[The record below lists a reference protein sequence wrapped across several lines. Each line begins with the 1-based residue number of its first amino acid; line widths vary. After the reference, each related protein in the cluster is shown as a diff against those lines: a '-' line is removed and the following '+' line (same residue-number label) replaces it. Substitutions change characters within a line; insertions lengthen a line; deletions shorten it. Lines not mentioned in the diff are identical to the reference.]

1 MSRTK
6 HYYTLFIPII
16 FLFFMWGCQPAHKS
30 FHIGVSQCSDDEWR
44 TQMNREIETES
55 WFYEGV
61 EVEIKSVKDDTE
73 QQKRDIRYFMEQKVD
88 LLVVAPNEAAPL
100 TALIEEVY
108 DAGIPVIVV
117 DRKILSDK
125 YTAYIGGDN
134 YEVGKEVGNYLA
146 KLLNYSGN
154 IAIVSGLQSST
165 SAIERQQGFNKA
177 ISPYPQLHIVAFED
191 AGWLEDKG
199 YECMQRILAE
209 TTQSID
215 VVFAHNDRMAAGA
228 YRAAKES
235 GREQDFYFIGIDAL
249 PSEGHGIDQV
259 LNGQLDAT
267 FMYPTGGDLVI
278 QTAMQILNG
287 KPFARENI
295 LGTAVINRSNA
306 RVVNLQNT
314 QIANLDQKIEKMNN
328 LALLYLEKN
337 TIQQLILWGSL
348 FFIFVIVILL
358 LFLYRSLKSK
368 SKLNQ
373 ALEQTNLK
381 LTEQKD
387 LLTNQRD
394 QLIMLSEELKEATQA
409 KLKFFTNISHDF
421 RTPLTLVADP
431 LRKLLESEQLGERER
446 HLLTLAKRN
455 TSILLRLVDHILDFR
470 KYENNQLNFTPQK
483 IQLIPAFEEWNH
495 LFEPLV
501 QTKDIHFTFT
511 SSLNEQSIGEVDI
524 EKLERIYFNLLSNA
538 FKFTPRRGTITVTVD
553 ATQLNDQ
560 EAFILRVRNSGSV
573 IAQEHLDN
581 LFKRFYQVDHHNSG
595 SSGIG
600 LALVNVFTEVH
611 GGVVQVDSNEQIG
624 VEFTICIPLNQ
635 MQAHISVS
643 NEVVSVSSQLFA
655 EIPSAP
661 VQVTIPNSD
670 NSEDKLSILVID
682 DNKDVRSYIQVLLED
697 TYTVWQAASG
707 EEGIELAHKYVPD
720 LIISDIMM
728 PGIDGIE
735 TCKRLKTEVQTS
747 HIPVILL
754 TACSLDEQR
763 IEGYSCGADSY
774 ISKPF
779 NHELLLTRI
788 ENLLESRVKLK
799 EIYNQHQEMP
809 IELEKMGDIDQQF
822 IQKFIQ
828 QIEVY
833 YKDSS
838 LTIEDLGVHMGLSRV
853 QLYRKVKSLT
863 DYSPN
868 EWLRKSRLKK
878 AYQLLKSRSMS
889 VSEVCYEVGFTSPS
903 YFSKCFKEEFKQS
916 PSDLL

>member
-1 MSRTK
+1 
-6 HYYTLFIPII
+6 
-16 FLFFMWGCQPAHKS
+16 
-30 FHIGVSQCSDDEWR
+30 
-44 TQMNREIETES
+44 
-55 WFYEGV
+55 
-61 EVEIKSVKDDTE
+61 
-73 QQKRDIRYFMEQKVD
+73 
-88 LLVVAPNEAAPL
+88 
-100 TALIEEVY
+100 
-108 DAGIPVIVV
+108 
-117 DRKILSDK
+117 
-125 YTAYIGGDN
+125 
-134 YEVGKEVGNYLA
+134 
-146 KLLNYSGN
+146 
-154 IAIVSGLQSST
+154 
-165 SAIERQQGFNKA
+165 
-177 ISPYPQLHIVAFED
+177 
-191 AGWLEDKG
+191 
-199 YECMQRILAE
+199 
-209 TTQSID
+209 
-215 VVFAHNDRMAAGA
+215 
-228 YRAAKES
+228 
-235 GREQDFYFIGIDAL
+235 
-249 PSEGHGIDQV
+249 
-259 LNGQLDAT
+259 
-267 FMYPTGGDLVI
+267 
-278 QTAMQILNG
+278 MQILNE
-287 KPFARENI
+287 KPFVRENI
-295 LGTAVINRSNA
+295 LGTAVINSSNA
-306 RVVNLQNT
+306 RVVNLQNR

-358 LFLYRSLKSK
+358 LFLFRSLKSK

-387 LLTNQRD
+387 QLTNQRD
-394 QLIMLSEELKEATQA
+394 QLILLSEELKEATQA

-431 LRKLLESEQLGERER
+431 LRKLLESDQLGERQR
-446 HLLTLAKRN
+446 QLLILAKRN

-470 KYENNQLNFTPQK
+470 KHENNQLNFTPQK
-483 IQLIPAFEEWNH
+483 IQLVPAFEEWNH

-501 QTKDIHFTFT
+501 QTKDIQFTFT
-511 SSLNEQSIGEVDI
+511 SSLDEKCIVEVDI

-538 FKFTPRRGTITVTVD
+538 FKFTPQRGAISVLVD
-553 ATQLNDQ
+553 STQLNNQ
-560 EAFILRVRNSGSV
+560 EAFVLRVRNSGSV
-573 IAQEHLDN
+573 IAKEHLDN
-581 LFKRFYQVDHHNSG
+581 LFKRFYQVNQHSSG

-600 LALVNVFTEVH
+600 LALVKVFTEVH
-611 GGVVQVDSNEQIG
+611 GGMVQVDSNDQIG
-624 VEFTICIPLNQ
+624 VEFTITIPLQ
-635 MQAHISVS
+635 QIQVHSSLSDEVAAVS
-643 NEVVSVSSQLFA
+643 TQLFA
-655 EIPSAP
+655 EIAP
-661 VQVTIPNSD
+661 TSTQITIPSSD
-670 NSEDKLSILVID
+670 MKEDKLSILVID

-697 TYTVWQAASG
+697 TYTVWQASSG
-707 EEGIELAHKYVPD
+707 EEGIALAHKYVPD

-799 EIYNQHQEMP
+799 EIYNQHQEVP
-809 IELEKMGDIDQQF
+809 IEVEKMGDIDQQF
-822 IQKFIQ
+822 IQEFIQ
-828 QIEVY
+828 QIEVH

-878 AYQLLKSRSMS
+878 AYQLLKGRSMS

-903 YFSKCFKEEFKQS
+903 YFSKCFKEEFNQS